1 MTAEE
6 IWFGSSPSSALMRSL
21 LTPAS
26 WLYGAGFLGY
36 RALYDLGIKRAYR
49 AAIPVVCVGNLT
61 VGGSGKTPT
70 TLHVADVVR
79 GFGREAIVGASGYG
93 SPRAE
98 GATLAPPGPLDPRE
112 WGDEPAEMRL
122 LRPDLPLVVG
132 RRRALAARLAGE
144 AHSEGVLVMD
154 DGFQHLPVH
163 RDVTVLLD
171 SGGSN
176 GQALPG
182 GPYREPRSS
191 LKRADLVIQEES
203 GVFRLKFASG
213 PVVSPEGK
221 AIPFEEAGIVTAIA
235 RPERLRATVK
245 AIGGFEIGRVVTRP
259 DHDPLDAPDL
269 LAAFAP
275 GSLIL
280 TTAKDWVKLSLRP
293 DAGQY
298 RFGIVRRDARIEPRA
313 EFAAWL
319 KERIER
325 V

>member
-1 MTAEE
+1 MRAEE
-6 IWFGSSPSSALMRSL
+6 VWFGSSPSARLLRGL

-49 AAIPVVCVGNLT
+49 APIPVVCVGNLT

-79 GFGREAIVGASGYG
+79 ELGYEPIVGASGYG
-93 SPRAE
+93 SPRSE

-112 WGDEPAEMRL
+112 WGDEPTEMRW

-132 RRRALAARLAGE
+132 RRRALAGRLAGE
-144 AHSEGVLVMD
+144 AFPQGVLVMD
-154 DGFQHLPVH
+154 DGFQHLPADK
-163 RDVTVLLD
+163 DVTILLNT
-171 SGGSN
+171 GGGN
-176 GQALPG
+176 QRCLPA
-182 GPYREPRSS
+182 GPYREPHRS
-191 LKRADLVIQEES
+191 LKRADLVLRENF
-203 GVFRLKFASG
+203 GVFRIYFLTEGIFDPAGECLHSG
-213 PVVSPEGK
+213 DVGV
-221 AIPFEEAGIVTAIA
+221 VTAIA
-235 RPERLRATVK
+235 RPERLLAAIESLDGFSLGPTVL
-245 AIGGFEIGRVVTRP
+245 RP

-269 LAAFAP
+269 LAPFAP

-280 TTAKDWVKLSLRP
+280 TTAKDWGKLSLRA
-293 DAGQY
+293 DAEPF
-298 RFGIVRRDARIEPRA
+298 RFGIVRREARIDPPE
-313 EFAAWL
+313 EFRAWL